1 VSAQTLLDV
10 RLFAGGADLSGR
22 SNKVEVMAEVED
34 KDSTNYRSGGWKEVL
49 GGLASSTINGEGQW
63 EAGDPSKVDDA
74 TWASLIGVRAPWTVS
89 PFEANVGALAYITYG
104 LQSSYKLGDQVG
116 EIAPW
121 VAKTSGTWPVARG
134 QIAHPPGTAR
144 TASGTGVSLQL
155 GPIPA
160 GKRLYAA
167 LHVLSVA
174 GTAGPTITARVE
186 ADNATGF
193 PSPATVLTFAAATAP
208 GGQILRTDGTASADD
223 WYRLAWT
230 IAGTTPSFMIAA
242 ALGIA

>member
-1 VSAQTLLDV
+1 MSQVLLDA

-22 SNKVEVMAEVED
+22 SNKIELTTEVED

-49 GGLASSTINGEGQW
+49 GGLASSTINAQGQW
-63 EAGDPSKVDDA
+63 EAGDPGMVDDA
-74 TWASLIGVRAPWTVS
+74 TWTSLIGLRAPWTIS
-89 PFEANVGALAYITYG
+89 PTDTTVGTLAYITYG
-104 LQSSYKLGDQVG
+104 LQTSYKLGDQVG

-121 VAKTSGTWPVARG
+121 VAKTSGSWPVARG

-144 TASGTGVSLQL
+144 TASGTGTSLQL

-174 GTAGPTITARVE
+174 GTSGPTITARVE
-186 ADNATGF
+186 SDNATGF
-193 PSPATVLTFAAATAP
+193 PSPVTALTFAAATAP
-208 GGQILRTDGTASADD
+208 GGQILRTDGTANTDD

-230 IAGTTPSFMIAA
+230 VAGTTPSFLIAA